1 MHQVLPRAL
10 ASLPPKHR
18 QMMLA
23 TLLLGAVVVMW
34 PGAKRATA
42 PLALSESVTEPA
54 AALWHSVGPLP
65 LPQLFAA
72 PTLPL
77 LFEPAALSLPSPL
90 LPEAEVTAPAAAT
103 SASYTVAKGDSLSS
117 IFSRLGFSQQQMR
130 QIMAADQSLLA
141 LDILR
146 PGYQL
151 TFELDNEQQ
160 LSQMQLYIHAGNR
173 VIYQRDENGEFS
185 YQEVL
190 NEGEWQSATLAGS
203 IHGSFYQ
210 SARQAG
216 LTETDILTVQQLF
229 RQRLNFSRDIQA
241 GDRFEVVRSDN
252 FVGTEATGQSRIE
265 GVRLFNRR
273 QQLSAFLHENGQY
286 YDANGDSLERS
297 FMRIPLAQKYRITD
311 AFNPRRLHPV
321 TGKVRPHN
329 GTDFATPIGTP
340 ILAAAEGTV
349 LRVEKHP
356 FAGRYIEIQ
365 HQGQYKSRY
374 LHLNKTLVRPGQR
387 VSKGQRIAL
396 SGATGRVTGAHLHYE
411 LRINNRP
418 VNPMTAT
425 IPLSEPIPAQ
435 SRDAFMQRVAFML
448 AQMEQETLLVQQ
460 AP

>member
-1 MHQVLPRAL
+1 MHQVIRQGFANLPL
-10 ASLPPKHR
+10 KHR
-18 QMMLA
+18 QMMLLTA
-23 TLLLGAVVVMW
+23 LLAGMLALW
-34 PGAKRATA
+34 PGTPKPSHSVQLRESHLLQHAVFWQNATA
-42 PLALSESVTEPA
+42 
-54 AALWHSVGPLP
+54 LP
-65 LPQLFAA
+65 LP
-72 PTLPL
+72 PL
-77 LFEPAALSLPSPL
+77 AIPSPL
-90 LPEAEVTAPAAAT
+90 LPAEDDIVSGAEP
-103 SASYTVAKGDSLSS
+103 ASYTVAPGDSLSS
-117 IFSRLGFSQQQMR
+117 IFSRHGFSQQQMR

-151 TFELDNEQQ
+151 TFVLDTEQQ
-160 LSQMQLYIHAGNR
+160 LQQMQLYIHAGNR

-185 YQEVL
+185 YQEL
-190 NEGEWQSATLAGS
+190 LDEGEWQSSTLAGS
-203 IHGSFYQ
+203 INGSFYQ

-216 LTETDILTVQQLF
+216 LTEADILTVQQLF
-229 RQRLNFSRDIQA
+229 RQRINFSRDIRA

-252 FVGTEATGQSRIE
+252 FVGTEATGQSRID

-273 QQLSAFLHENGQY
+273 QQHSAFLHDNGQY
-286 YDANGDSLERS
+286 YAANGDSLERS
-297 FMRIPLAQKYRITD
+297 FMRIPLAQQYRITD

-329 GTDFATPIGTP
+329 GTDFATPVGTAV
-340 ILAAAEGTV
+340 LAAAEGTV

-396 SGATGRVTGAHLHYE
+396 SGASGRVTGAHLHYE
-411 LRINNRP
+411 LHINNRP
-418 VNPMTAT
+418 VNPMTAD
-425 IPLSEPIPAQ
+425 IPLAEPIPPQ
-435 SRDAFMQRVAFML
+435 SRQAFLQRVNFML
-448 AQMEQETLLVQQ
+448 AQMEQQTQPVLQ